1 MNKLKYKFLT
11 FTVIS
16 GLLLSFS
23 PANAIVNADRELLKN
38 EAYYTASIELF
49 DGQDYKTFCSGSL
62 IAPQIILTAAH
73 CIVDYDQE
81 TAQTWVASFNL
92 PTTSYPKDAR
102 VNIVS
107 AIYHQKYEDSL
118 STVQINPDG
127 SETVLKEGYT
137 TPGASEYDADIAI
150 LLLEFPIY
158 AITPAKMARSTTKI
172 VKSWRV
178 YGWGATQTDMDENST
193 PLLRTTQV
201 NDATLEMSEYLDDPM
216 ENMYAA
222 YSTDDQNN
230 VRTTCWGDSGGP
242 LVDGQGILIGI
253 TSFAMVEKCEDIAP
267 TVYTKVASY
276 RSWIY
281 RNVVT
286 IKNRYNRDIVFEK
299 TQSTDR
305 APIFYPSFSHQIK
318 VYGKW

>member
-1 MNKLKYKFLT
+1 MSKIRLRFLPIM
-11 FTVIS
+11 VVS
-16 GLLLSFS
+16 GLLLNIT
-23 PANAIVNADRELLKN
+23 PASAIVNADRELLKN

-49 DGQDYKTFCSGSL
+49 DGENYKTFCSGSL

-73 CIVDYDQE
+73 CILDYDQE
-81 TAQTWVASFNL
+81 TAQTWTASFNL
-92 PTTSYPKDAR
+92 PTNSYPKDTR

-107 AIYHQKYEDSL
+107 AIYHQKYDDSL

-127 SETVLKEGYT
+127 SETVLKEGYV
-137 TPGASEYDADIAI
+137 TPGTSEYDADIAI
-150 LLLEFPIY
+150 LLIETPIY
-158 AITPAKMARSTTKI
+158 EITPAKMARNTTKI
-172 VKSWRV
+172 DKSWRV
-178 YGWGATQTDMDENST
+178 YGWGATKTEMDETST
-193 PLLRTTQV
+193 SLLRTTTV
-201 NDATLEMSEYLDDPM
+201 DDATPEMSEYLDDPM

-222 YSTDDQNN
+222 YSTDEQNN

-242 LVDGQGILIGI
+242 LVDGKGILIGI

-286 IKNRYNRDIVFEK
+286 INSRHNRELGSRK
-299 TQSTDR
+299 TESNNKT
-305 APIFYPSFSHQIK
+305 PILYEPFSHPIK
-318 VYGKW
+318 VYGRW

>member
-1 MNKLKYKFLT
+1 MRKQTLRFLPYI
-11 FTVIS
+11 VIS
-16 GLLLSFS
+16 GLLLNFS

-107 AIYHQKYEDSL
+107 AIYHQKYDDSL

-137 TPGASEYDADIAI
+137 TPGASKYDADIAI
-150 LLLEFPIY
+150 LLLEFPIFT
-158 AITPAKMARSTTKI
+158 ITPAKIARSTTKI
-172 VKSWRV
+172 DKSWRV
-178 YGWGATQTDMDENST
+178 YGWGATHTEMDETST
-193 PLLRTTQV
+193 SLLRTTQV

-222 YSTDDQNN
+222 YSTDDQNI

-253 TSFAMVEKCEDIAP
+253 TSFAMVERCEDIAP

-281 RNVVT
+281 RNIVT
-286 IKNRYNRDIVFEK
+286 IKSKYNSDLEFEK
-299 TQSTDR
+299 IQTTDK
-305 APIFYPSFSHQIK
+305 ASIFYPTFSHAIK
-318 VYGKW
+318 VYGRW